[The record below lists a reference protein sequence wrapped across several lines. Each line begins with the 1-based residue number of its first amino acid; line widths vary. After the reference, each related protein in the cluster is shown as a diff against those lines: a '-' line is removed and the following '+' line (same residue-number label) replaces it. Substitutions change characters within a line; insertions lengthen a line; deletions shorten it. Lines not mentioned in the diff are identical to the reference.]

1 MKTELFTLKN
11 GLKVVMV
18 DTKAFPS
25 LTTILLVGAG
35 SRYENEVNS
44 GVAHFFEHMAF
55 KGSKKYPTSLLINT
69 TIDSLGGYNNAFTSK
84 DHTGY
89 WIKSTNEHFETA
101 IDVISDMVLNPL
113 LLEEEI
119 EREKGVITE
128 ELNMY
133 EDTPMYK
140 VGDVYDELLY
150 KNNSLGQDI
159 IGTKKSI
166 KEMDRKMFV
175 NYMESLY
182 KPNNSVLAIAGGLF
196 NTNVKPEDYKKIIEE
211 KFTNWKEGEYQKIDA
226 VIENQEKAEM
236 SLKERKTEQAH
247 FILGFRAFSRYDK
260 RKYTLMVLQALLGGS
275 MSSRLFTQVRERLG
289 LCYYIRTQ
297 SDLFQDVGNIATS
310 SGVSLDLS
318 KIKKAV
324 EVILKEHKKIK
335 EGDVTLDEI
344 YKAKELIKGRFILS
358 LEDSVSIASV
368 NGKRVMFEGHPV
380 DVKDYIAKIDLVQK
394 EDIVDLASEIFV
406 NKNLNFA
413 MVSTF
418 GRKGDFED
426 VLGI

>member
-35 SRYENEVNS
+35 SRYENEINS

-55 KGSKKYPTSLLINT
+55 KGSKKYPTSLSINT